1 VLTAAE
7 LRSQS
12 QPLVSLLSRN
22 NPDPAPH
29 MIPHMI
35 IIDDFLR
42 NPEVVREK
50 ALNLTYQVEGRYPGL
65 NSVEK
70 INIEGLD
77 RTVSQLVYEP
87 VRAPW
92 TRDFSHASC
101 RVSLASDNDKPARIH
116 IDQSHWSG
124 ILFLSKPEDC
134 QGGTEFF
141 RHLPTMT
148 DHLPLTPEALR
159 ETGYSSYEELR
170 AEILDKDALDRS
182 KWELTMTVPMRF
194 NRLILLQPQYW
205 HTAGPGFGDS
215 IENGRL
221 VYLMFFLRGNTTNSA
236 GAPA

>member
-1 VLTAAE
+1 
-7 LRSQS
+7 LRSLPQA
-12 QPLVSLLSRN
+12 LLFFAPGN
-22 NPDPAPH
+22 NAQRAF
-29 MIPHMI
+29 MIPHLIVM
-35 IIDDFLR
+35 DDFLR
-42 NPEVVREK
+42 NPEVVRQK
-50 ALNLTYQVEGRYPGL
+50 ALGLTYKVEGRYPGL
-65 NSVEK
+65 NSAEK

-92 TRDFSHASC
+92 TRDFSHGSC
-101 RVSLASDNDKPARIH
+101 RVALASDDKPGRIH

-124 ILFLSKPEDC
+124 ILYLSRPEDC
-134 QGGTEFF
+134 RGGTEFF
-141 RHLPTMT
+141 RHIPTQT

-194 NRLILLQPQYW
+194 NRLVLLQPQYW

-215 IENGRL
+215 LENGRL
-221 VYLMFFLRGNTTNSA
+221 VYLMFFLRGPAPSGTPSEAVSVSA
-236 GAPA
+236 